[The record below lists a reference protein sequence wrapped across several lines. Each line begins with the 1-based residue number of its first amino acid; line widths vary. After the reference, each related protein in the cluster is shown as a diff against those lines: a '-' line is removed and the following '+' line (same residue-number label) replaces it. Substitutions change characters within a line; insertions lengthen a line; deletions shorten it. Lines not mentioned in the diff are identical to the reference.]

1 MTIRNRF
8 RGVTPVGRWL
18 GSSGGIRSIQAGSI
32 AINAAASNTAT
43 IASVIVGNSV
53 IIYGGHTTNDVGTTR
68 PVTTAR
74 VTLTNSTTVT
84 ATNGLNSG
92 IQTVTFTV
100 IEFEPGVL
108 RSVQRG
114 TITVGASATETAT
127 ITAVDTRKAAVIF
140 LGFTIAAFASNDLVY
155 PRLDLTNS
163 TTVTATVA
171 LAGGS
176 TVVGYQVVEF
186 N

>member
-1 MTIRNRF
+1 MITLLATF
-8 RGVTPVGRWL
+8 TAGGGRL
-18 GSSGGIRSIQAGSI
+18 IHPGSI
-32 AINAAASNTAT
+32 TIFAAEANTGT
-43 IASVIVGNSV
+43 IPSGNVGNSV
-53 IIYGGHTTNDVGTTR
+53 IIYGGHTTNDAGTTR

-92 IQTVTFTV
+92 TQIVRFTV

-108 RSVQRG
+108 KSVQRG
-114 TITVGASATETAT
+114 TITVGVSSTATAT
-127 ITAVDTRKAAVIF
+127 IAAVDPQKAAGWF
-140 LGFTIAAFASNDLVY
+140 LGFTIAAFTTNDLVY
-155 PRLDLTNS
+155 SRLDLTDG

-186 N
+186 